1 MPDKNAHGEG
11 GGGNREVS
19 RRKHACI
26 KSKLKRHAKSATK
39 YTCILNMS
47 GDYNTVSLI
56 IKYEK

>member
-1 MPDKNAHGEG
+1 MPAGG